1 MTRQSRTVMEKIIS
15 TLFSTV
21 STLTLIRSG
30 SHGMNMSAFNRIC
43 ERQMNQDGTTRHG
56 RHSLTI
62 HSDHQVKRRQYFR
75 LGWIALVHFLNS
87 VIHSL
92 FNIQFL
98 SLDFHHLDKVMV
110 VEIEYWNVHFP
121 HSVTHLFIYII
132 YIYKSA
138 DSFWYKIE
146 FKSENSSGIR
156 VCSSNFFIISVWFDL
171 FFFLDSS
178 DEQSADTTIQWS
190 S

>member
-1 MTRQSRTVMEKIIS
+1 MIIEHIFRSFHNLLELSYIYTRLSELLCLELIICNLWWCI
-15 TLFSTV
+15 TIWILKYKN
-21 STLTLIRSG
+21 I
-30 SHGMNMSAFNRIC
+30 
-43 ERQMNQDGTTRHG
+43 TRHG